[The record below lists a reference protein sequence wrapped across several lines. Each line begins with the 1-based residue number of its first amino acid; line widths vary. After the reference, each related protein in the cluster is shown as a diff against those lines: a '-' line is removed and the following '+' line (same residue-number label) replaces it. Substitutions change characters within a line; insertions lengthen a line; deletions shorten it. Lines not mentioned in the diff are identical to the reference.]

1 MAIILRK
8 KDNKPEVLL
17 NVFDRTNFDS
27 ANKITISFHK
37 MMHGAVNFSDKSAI
51 AKVKLAIEEI
61 SDLIY

>member
-1 MAIILRK
+1 
-8 KDNKPEVLL
+8 
-17 NVFDRTNFDS
+17 
-27 ANKITISFHK
+27 